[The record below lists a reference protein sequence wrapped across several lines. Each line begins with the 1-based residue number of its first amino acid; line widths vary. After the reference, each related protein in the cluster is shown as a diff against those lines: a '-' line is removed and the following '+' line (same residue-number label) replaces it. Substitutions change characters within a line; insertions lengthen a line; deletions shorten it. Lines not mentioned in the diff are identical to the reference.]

1 MKNSNTQ
8 DPGFLA
14 SCRLVCLL
22 MVMLLAAGCASIK
35 FTYNNGD
42 TLTYWW
48 LNAYL
53 DLDSEQSRFVKHDID
68 DLFQWHRKTQLK
80 DYAQI
85 LTAAQRQLAGTMTK
99 ADLAADYRDIKARS
113 ELLALKA
120 VPDLADLARTVR
132 PEQITQMEKKFN
144 SNNEKYRKKFLKGD
158 LATRQKVRYQ
168 KAMEQM
174 ELWFGDFSS
183 DQEAAL
189 RAASDARPM
198 DGDIWLDERM
208 IRQKRILTVL
218 RKVQQEK
225 LGKEAT
231 EAQLT
236 SLIKELF
243 GRLESPERKQFFDA
257 FFDGNANMIL
267 TAVKIATPA
276 QKAHAQKRMQGWI
289 TDFNAL
295 AADTK

>member
-1 MKNSNTQ
+1 MKNFNTQ
-8 DPGFLA
+8 DRGFIA
-14 SCRLVCLL
+14 RCRLLCLL
-22 MVMLLAAGCASIK
+22 MVMVAVAGCASIK

-53 DLDSEQSRFVKHDID
+53 DLDSEQSRFVKNDID
-68 DLFQWHRKTQLK
+68 SLFQWHRKTQLK
-80 DYAQI
+80 DYVQI
-85 LTAAQRQLAGTMTK
+85 LTKAQGQLAGNMSK
-99 ADLAADYRDIKARS
+99 ADLTADYRDIKERS

-132 PEQITQMEKKFN
+132 PEQIAQMEKKFN

-158 LATRQKVRYQ
+158 LEARQKVRYQ
-168 KAMEQM
+168 KTMEQM
-174 ELWFGDFSS
+174 ELWFGDFSNE
-183 DQEAAL
+183 QEAAL
-189 RAASDARPM
+189 RKASDARPM
-198 DGDIWLDERM
+198 DGEIWLEERM
-208 IRQKRILTVL
+208 LRQKRILAVL

-225 LGKEAT
+225 LSKEAT
-231 EAQLT
+231 VTQLN

-243 GRLESPERKQFFDA
+243 GRYDSPERKQFFDA
-257 FFDGNANMIL
+257 FFDGTANMIL

-276 QKAHAQKRMQGWI
+276 QKAHAQKRMQGWVN
-289 TDFNAL
+289 DFNTL